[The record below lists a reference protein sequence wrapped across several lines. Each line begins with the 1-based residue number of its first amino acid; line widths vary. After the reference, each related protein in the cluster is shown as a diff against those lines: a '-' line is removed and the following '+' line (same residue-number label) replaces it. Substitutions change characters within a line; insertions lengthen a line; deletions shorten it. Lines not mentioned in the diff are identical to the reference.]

1 MADDRQDV
9 IDALTKQLA
18 STPKVSRPYEHA
30 TIAYRLGLAHAEMAG
45 SNPTQSLR
53 KALAFYDLAA
63 GIFDPRFDPIHHAR
77 VLNAAGAAHR
87 SMGNRQKAAE
97 LWEKA
102 TGLLEAVGTDNE
114 RAAVYNNLGL
124 ARTEMGDP
132 AAAVEA
138 FDQAVELFDTTEAE
152 GRRGQLAALHNRSQA
167 HSSLGTDEGL
177 ELALADLE
185 EARGSL
191 DMEEAPLHHAM
202 IEHSVGAT
210 CSALATRRPDERR
223 SFYTEA
229 VRAFE
234 ECLRVFT
241 RTDFPFQH
249 ALAKHNLGL
258 AYAGL
263 EGTLNLRRA
272 LAAFEDS
279 VALLDPRLQADAW
292 RQVYASLERV
302 EKQLGEVAPG
312 LTRTEHFAAL
322 VATVRDEERE
332 LLMKDRLLR
341 YIALPE
347 KQLLTALAE
356 LALAVA
362 KLGYERAYPVIETE
376 LLIIME
382 QPKEF
387 HAITL
392 QAIHEAHRRIADEEL
407 RAQADQAFDQAI
419 GGLGGV
425 QRIHV
430 RDYLS
435 SIGWERP

>member
-1 MADDRQDV
+1 MADDRQGV

-18 STPKVSRPYEHA
+18 ATPKVSRPYEHA
-30 TIAYRLGLAHAEMAG
+30 TLAYRLGLAHAETAG
-45 SNPTQSLR
+45 ANPAEGLR
-53 KALAFYDLAA
+53 KALAFYDVAA
-63 GIFDPRFDPIHHAR
+63 GIFDPRFDPVHHAR

-102 TGLLEAVGTDNE
+102 AGLLEAEGTDNE

-124 ARTEMGDP
+124 ARTEIGDP
-132 AAAVEA
+132 PAAVEA
-138 FDQAVELFDTTEAE
+138 FDKAVELFDTTEAE

-167 HSSLGTDEGL
+167 HSSMGTDEGL
-177 ELALADLE
+177 EMALADLE
-185 EARGSL
+185 EARSSL

-202 IEHSVGAT
+202 IEHSVGVT
-210 CSALATRRPDERR
+210 CSALATARPDDRR

-234 ECLRVFT
+234 ESLRVFT
-241 RTDFPFQH
+241 RTEFPFQH

-263 EGTLNLRRA
+263 EGTPNLRRA

-279 VALLDPRLQADAW
+279 LAVLDPRLQADAW

-302 EKQLGEVAPG
+302 EKQLAEVVPG

-322 VATVRDEERE
+322 VAAVRDDERE
-332 LLMKDRLLR
+332 ALVKERLLR
-341 YIALPE
+341 YFVLPE
-347 KQLLTALAE
+347 TQLLTVLAE

-362 KLGYERAYPVIETE
+362 KLGHERAYPVIETE
-376 LLIIME
+376 LLVVME
-382 QPKEF
+382 QPKEI
-387 HAITL
+387 HALAL
-392 QAIHEAHRRIADEEL
+392 QAIFQAHRSIADEEV

-430 RDYLS
+430 RDYLY

>member
-1 MADDRQDV
+1 MAEDRQGV

-18 STPKVSRPYEHA
+18 ATPRVSRPYEHA
-30 TIAYRLGLAHAEMAG
+30 TIAYRLGLAHAETAG
-45 SNPTQSLR
+45 ANPGENLR
-53 KALAFYDLAA
+53 KALASYDVAA
-63 GIFDPRFDPIHHAR
+63 AIFDPRFDPVHHAR

-87 SMGNRQKAAE
+87 SLGNR
-97 LWEKA
+97 EKA
-102 TGLLEAVGTDNE
+102 TELWQKAVGLLEAEGTDNE

-132 AAAVEA
+132 SAAVEA
-138 FDQAVELFDTTEAE
+138 FDMAVELFDTTEAE

-167 HSSLGTDEGL
+167 HSAMGTDEGL

-185 EARGSL
+185 EARAAL
-191 DMEEAPLHHAM
+191 DLEEAPLHHAM
-202 IEHSVGAT
+202 IEHSVGVT
-210 CSALATRRPDERR
+210 CSALAVRRSDERQ

-234 ECLRVFT
+234 ESLRVFT

-258 AYAGL
+258 AFAGL
-263 EGTLNLRRA
+263 GGTPNLRRA

-279 VALLDPRLQADAW
+279 VAVLDPRLQADAW

-302 EKQLGEVAPG
+302 ERQLGEVVPG
-312 LTRTEHFAAL
+312 ATRTEHFAAL
-322 VATVRDEERE
+322 VAGVKDEERE
-332 LLMKDRLLR
+332 ALMKERLLR
-341 YIALPE
+341 YFVLPE
-347 KQLLTALAE
+347 KQLMTALAD

-362 KLGYERAYPVIETE
+362 KLGHERAYPVLETE
-376 LLIIME
+376 LLVVME
-382 QPKEF
+382 QPKDF

-392 QAIHEAHRRIADEEL
+392 QAIHEAHRRIDDEEL
-407 RAQADQAFDQAI
+407 RSQADQALDQAI

-430 RDYLS
+430 RDYLY

>member
-1 MADDRQDV
+1 MAEDRHGV
-9 IDALTKQLA
+9 IEALTKQLA
-18 STPKVSRPYEHA
+18 ATPKVSRPYEHA
-30 TIAYRLGLAHAEMAG
+30 TVAYRLGLAHAETAG
-45 SNPTQSLR
+45 ANAGESLR
-53 KALAFYDLAA
+53 KALACYDVAA
-63 GIFDPRFDPIHHAR
+63 AIFDPRFDPIHHAR

-87 SMGNRQKAAE
+87 SLGNRHKATE

-102 TGLLEAVGTDNE
+102 VGLLEAEGTDNE

-132 AAAVEA
+132 SGAVEA
-138 FDQAVELFDTTEAE
+138 FVRAVELFDTAEAE

-167 HSSLGTDEGL
+167 HAAMGTDEGL

-185 EARGSL
+185 EARAAI

-202 IEHSVGAT
+202 IEHSVGVT
-210 CSALATRRPDERR
+210 CSALASRRPDERR
-223 SFYTEA
+223 SFFTEA
-229 VRAFE
+229 ARAFDE
-234 ECLRVFT
+234 SLRVFT
-241 RTDFPFQH
+241 RTEFPFQH

-263 EGTLNLRRA
+263 GGTANLRRA
-272 LAAFEDS
+272 LASFEDS
-279 VALLDPRLQADAW
+279 LAVLDPRLQADAW

-312 LTRTEHFAAL
+312 DTRTDHFAAL
-322 VATVRDEERE
+322 VAVVSDEERE
-332 LLMKDRLLR
+332 ALMKERLLR
-341 YIALPE
+341 YFVLPE
-347 KQLLTALAE
+347 KQLMTALAE

-362 KLGYERAYPVIETE
+362 KLGQERAYPVLETE
-376 LLIIME
+376 LLVVME

-387 HAITL
+387 HSITL
-392 QAIHEAHRRIADEEL
+392 QAIHEAHRRIDDEEL
-407 RAQADQAFDQAI
+407 RAQADQALDQAI

-430 RDYLS
+430 RDYLY

>member
-1 MADDRQDV
+1 MADDRQGL

-18 STPKVSRPYEHA
+18 ATPKVSRPYEHA
-30 TIAYRLGLAHAEMAG
+30 TLAYRLGLAHAETAG
-45 SNPTQSLR
+45 ANPAEGLR
-53 KALAFYDLAA
+53 KALAFYDVAA
-63 GIFDPRFDPIHHAR
+63 GIFDPRFDPVHHAR

-87 SMGNRQKAAE
+87 SMGNRQKASE

-102 TGLLEAVGTDNE
+102 AGLLEAEGTDNE

-124 ARTEMGDP
+124 VRTEIGDP
-132 AAAVEA
+132 SAAVEA
-138 FDQAVELFDTTEAE
+138 FEKAVELFDITEAE

-167 HSSLGTDEGL
+167 HSAMGTDEGL
-177 ELALADLE
+177 ELALGDLE
-185 EARGSL
+185 EARASL

-202 IEHSVGAT
+202 IEHSVGVT

-223 SFYTEA
+223 NFYTEA
-229 VRAFE
+229 VRAFDE
-234 ECLRVFT
+234 SLRVFT
-241 RTDFPFQH
+241 RTEFPFQH
-249 ALAKHNLGL
+249 ALAKHNMGL

-263 EGTLNLRRA
+263 EGTANLRRA

-279 VALLDPRLQADAW
+279 LAVLDPRLQADAW

-312 LTRTEHFAAL
+312 LSRTDHFAAL
-322 VATVRDEERE
+322 AAVVKDEERE
-332 LLMKDRLLR
+332 ALLKERLLR
-341 YIALPE
+341 LFGLPE
-347 KQLLTALAE
+347 QQLLTALAE

-362 KLGYERAYPVIETE
+362 KLGQERAYPVIETE
-376 LLIIME
+376 LLVVME
-382 QPKEF
+382 QPKEI
-387 HAITL
+387 HAIAL
-392 QAIHEAHRRIADEEL
+392 QAIHAAHLRMDDQEL
-407 RAQADQAFDQAI
+407 RAQADQALDQAI

-430 RDYLS
+430 RDYLY

>member
-1 MADDRQDV
+1 MAEDRQGV

-18 STPKVSRPYEHA
+18 ATPKVSRPYEHA
-30 TIAYRLGLAHAEMAG
+30 TIAYRLGLAHAETAG
-45 SNPTQSLR
+45 GNPAESLR
-53 KALAFYDLAA
+53 KALALYDLAA
-63 GIFDPRFDPIHHAR
+63 GIFDPRFDPVHHAR

-87 SMGNRQKAAE
+87 SMGNRQKASE
-97 LWEKA
+97 LWDKA
-102 TGLLEAVGTDNE
+102 AGLLEAEGTDNE

-124 ARTEMGDP
+124 VRTEMGD
-132 AAAVEA
+132 AASAVEA
-138 FDQAVELFDTTEAE
+138 FEKAVELFDTTEAE

-167 HSSLGTDEGL
+167 HSSMGTDEGF

-185 EARGSL
+185 EARASL
-191 DMEEAPLHHAM
+191 DVEEAPLHHAM
-202 IEHSVGAT
+202 IEHSVGVT
-210 CSALATRRPDERR
+210 CSALATRRPDERQ

-234 ECLRVFT
+234 ESLRVFT
-241 RTDFPFQH
+241 RTEFPFQH

-263 EGTLNLRRA
+263 GGTTNLRRA

-279 VALLDPRLQADAW
+279 LAVLDPRLQADAW

-302 EKQLGEVAPG
+302 EKQLAEVAPG
-312 LTRTEHFAAL
+312 ASRTEHFAAL
-322 VATVRDEERE
+322 VGGVRDEERE
-332 LLMKDRLLR
+332 ALMKERLMR
-341 YIALPE
+341 YFALPE
-347 KQLLTALAE
+347 KQLMTALAE

-362 KLGYERAYPVIETE
+362 NLGHERAHPVLETE
-376 LLIIME
+376 LLIVME
-382 QPKEF
+382 QPKDF
-387 HAITL
+387 HAIAL
-392 QAIHEAHRRIADEEL
+392 QAIHEAHRRIDDDDL

-430 RDYLS
+430 RDYLY